1 MPSCWVSLLGHRW
14 ETLKP
19 YPRLCARDAK
29 SSLEMVRLCRCRA
42 ERWAARTGSVLS
54 TPQALLFHLVGTE
67 VLCFL
72 CMDFFFSP
80 EAWLLLLE
88 ACVRRWGWVPVSQS
102 PVERPKPLCLEQNPQ
117 SWSAGPP
124 RSKAQVSERMRL
136 RDKWGHIPSK
146 VLFFPSLHVSG
157 VWLSWLW
164 MHMSYNCLRRPNT
177 PVPGS
182 VPKALVWR
190 AVQPLA
196 LTVEASRVIL
206 TCGQGYGSLSGL
218 TKLLP
223 LWPLLSFACVPFPR
237 PDSCGLGASAVFG
250 GHLQGRSETAFD
262 WAVEWV
268 GGRWGRLL
276 WNKQGEVCVT
286 VDYFSF

>member
-1 MPSCWVSLLGHRW
+1 MHKWFRQFPPYSRINVTRHSEVVHFKSTAFQRPMEPWWLTQGHTVHLERGRAA
-14 ETLKP
+14 
-19 YPRLCARDAK
+19 PRE
-29 SSLEMVRLCRCRA
+29 SQIP
-42 ERWAARTGSVLS
+42 GIF
-54 TPQALLFHLVGTE
+54 P
-67 VLCFL
+67 
-72 CMDFFFSP
+72 
-80 EAWLLLLE
+80 LLLR
-88 ACVRRWGWVPVSQS
+88 AASPFVWASQS
-102 PVERPKPLCLEQNPQ
+102 PNVTQYIEKQRRVPGQWPQNSREQKDSLSVKADLKILTADDPSKSSGPELFLGDTVHRNSPA
-117 SWSAGPP
+117 SAGDTG
-124 RSKAQVSERMRL
+124 S
-136 RDKWGHIPSK
+136 
-146 VLFFPSLHVSG
+146 
-157 VWLSWLW
+157 
-164 MHMSYNCLRRPNT
+164 NCLRRPNT

-250 GHLQGRSETAFD
+250 EHLQGRSETAFD

-268 GGRWGRLL
+268 GGRWGRFL
-276 WNKQGEVCVT
+276 WNTQGEVCVT